1 MREAW
6 RNFWLAFGRAFML
19 TGDRISYTIVRV
31 VFGIPLFIVCGV
43 VATALEWYDD
53 FGRDWPR

>member
-1 MREAW
+1 MKDFLIGFGHG
-6 RNFWLAFGRAFML
+6 FWMVGN
-19 TGDRISYTIVRV
+19 RISYTIVRV

-43 VATALEWYDD
+43 IAVALEWWDD